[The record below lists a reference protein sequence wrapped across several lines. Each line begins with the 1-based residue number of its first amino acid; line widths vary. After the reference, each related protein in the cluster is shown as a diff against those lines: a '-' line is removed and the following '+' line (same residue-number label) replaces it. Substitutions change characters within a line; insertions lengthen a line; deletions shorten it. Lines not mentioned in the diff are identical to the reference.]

1 MIINWNNSQIPV
13 FISWAEV
20 EKVLTV
26 LEHHGLV
33 GDHEWM
39 TVGHGFN
46 SDGEDVDWYSPDTE
60 IKEPEFWQEELWELQ
75 VAKRDI
81 SYPYTEAQKINQK
94 QGQKRYFGEVKA
106 VEQIKNAIH
115 DWGSELVYDLDFRIL
130 EGFFI
135 LKELIVVSSMEK
147 GSNDNYEFYVSGD
160 WDIEVDLTKI
170 APLEE

>member
-106 VEQIKNAIH
+106 VEQIKNA
-115 DWGSELVYDLDFRIL
+115 R
-130 EGFFI
+130 
-135 LKELIVVSSMEK
+135 
-147 GSNDNYEFYVSGD
+147 NDRLFG
-160 WDIEVDLTKI
+160 
-170 APLEE
+170 